1 MARTK
6 RQTDKNRPM
15 TTQSVATSASTIT
28 ALAAATPVLGVVY
41 WLIAGAVAFAADES
55 PISDDASAV
64 AAAKRYLK
72 ARCTDET
79 PCKFKPEQEGKQ
91 WRVWVQLTK
100 RDAANRAPRP
110 YPGGTLILYFD
121 AKGNLT
127 RRLEAD

>member
-1 MARTK
+1 MK
-6 RQTDKNRPM
+6 LMKE
-15 TTQSVATSASTIT
+15 SLH
-28 ALAAATPVLGVVY
+28 LAA
-41 WLIAGAVAFAADES
+41 LIGFACAVGSAADGS
-55 PISDDASAV
+55 AITDDASAI

-72 ARCTDET
+72 ARCTVET
-79 PCKFKPEQEGKQ
+79 PCTFKPEHEGRQ

-100 RDAANRAPRP
+100 RHAANQAPRP

>member
-1 MARTK
+1 MRLM
-6 RQTDKNRPM
+6 R
-15 TTQSVATSASTIT
+15 T
-28 ALAAATPVLGVVY
+28 ALLAALIG
-41 WLIAGAVAFAADES
+41 IAGAVAFAADGS
-55 PISDDASAV
+55 AITDDASAI

-79 PCKFKPEQEGKQ
+79 PCKFKPEHEGKQ

-100 RDAANRAPRP
+100 RSAPNHAPRP